1 MPATSVL
8 SGNHVLWPQTN
19 ASQKDLL
26 GNISKQNSA
35 GRTPQMS
42 GAVGADSQT
51 ISNRRKPSHARPAHR
66 NHKLPGSLAFLR
78 PQSHARDFLKFR

>member
-1 MPATSVL
+1 L

-42 GAVGADSQT
+42 RMT
-51 ISNRRKPSHARPAHR
+51 E
-66 NHKLPGSLAFLR
+66 
-78 PQSHARDFLKFR
+78 